1 MSIGWYPGHM
11 VAARKK
17 ATETMAQID
26 VVVEVLDARLPGAS
40 GNPIISEMRAHR
52 QRPCLKILNKADVAD
67 PAVTA
72 AWVKAIEAEYGAKAG
87 HQGAVKAVALSCK
100 KPSDVARVLRLAA
113 SLVPHRDSHMKAV
126 RMLVMGVPNVGKST
140 LINALL
146 KRRVAPVGDEPA
158 ITKQLRRYELDDRTV
173 LFDTPG
179 LMWPAITHP
188 SDGLML
194 AASHAIGA
202 NAYIDEEVA
211 TYLAD
216 LLLQRYPALLTKR
229 YGCTVTG
236 LDGPALIEAVA
247 KQRGLRARGGVL
259 DLEKA
264 AHVLLTDYR
273 QGAIGRISLE
283 TPQSRAAMLATLA
296 TPPVAP
302 AVQVESRVP
311 AAQASAPE
319 VQAAASEESAP
330 QRGEPS

>member
-17 ATETMAQID
+17 AAETMALID

-72 AWVKAIEAEYGAKAG
+72 LWIKAIETEHAAMRG
-87 HQGAVKAVALSCK
+87 HQAAVRAVALSCK
-100 KPSDVARVLRLAA
+100 KPADVARVLRLAA
-113 SLVPHRDSHMKAV
+113 GLVPHRDGHMKAV
-126 RMLVMGVPNVGKST
+126 RMLVMGIPNVGKST

-179 LMWPAITHP
+179 LMWPAIAHP

-216 LLLQRYPALLTKR
+216 LLLLRYPALLAKR
-229 YGCTVTG
+229 YSCAVAGM
-236 LDGPALIEAVA
+236 DGPALLEAVA
-247 KQRGLRARGGVL
+247 RVRGLRARGAHL

-273 QGAIGRISLE
+273 QGSLGRVSLE
-283 TPQSRAAMLATLA
+283 TPSGRAAMLAAPQIARESALEPQMQSDTA
-296 TPPVAP
+296 AEPETPP
-302 AVQVESRVP
+302 
-311 AAQASAPE
+311 
-319 VQAAASEESAP
+319 
-330 QRGEPS
+330 

>member
-72 AWVKAIEAEYGAKAG
+72 AWVKAIEAEYGAMAG
-87 HQGAVKAVALSCK
+87 HQSAVKAVALSCK

-188 SDGLML
+188 GDGLML

-216 LLLQRYPALLTKR
+216 LLLKRYPALLAKR
-229 YGCTVTG
+229 YGCAVAG

-247 KQRGLRARGGVL
+247 KQRGLRAKGGVL

-273 QGAIGRISLE
+273 QGALGRISLE
-283 TPQSRAAMLATLA
+283 TPQSRAAMLAT
-296 TPPVAP
+296 PPV
-302 AVQVESRVP
+302 EP
-311 AAQASAPE
+311 AAPVQSGEAQAVAPDDI
-319 VQAAASEESAP
+319 AA
-330 QRGEPS
+330 QRGEQS

>member
-17 ATETMAQID
+17 ASEAMAQID

-72 AWVKAIEAEYGAKAG
+72 AWVKAIETEYGAKAG

-100 KPSDVARVLRLAA
+100 KASDVARVLRLAA

-211 TYLAD
+211 TYLAE
-216 LLLQRYPALLTKR
+216 LLLQRYPALLAKR
-229 YGCTVTG
+229 YGCTVAG

-247 KQRGLRARGGVL
+247 RQRGLRARGGVL

-283 TPQSRAAMLATLA
+283 TPQSRAAMLATL
-296 TPPVAP
+296 PVAP
-302 AVQVESRVP
+302 AAQAESRVP
-311 AAQASAPE
+311 AAPASAPE

-330 QRGEPS
+330 ERGEPS

>member
-17 ATETMAQID
+17 ATEAMAQID

-72 AWVKAIEAEYGAKAG
+72 AWVKAIETEYGAKAG

-100 KPSDVARVLRLAA
+100 KASDVARVLRLAA

-211 TYLAD
+211 TYLAE
-216 LLLQRYPALLTKR
+216 LLLQRYPALLAKR
-229 YGCTVTG
+229 YGCTVAG

-296 TPPVAP
+296 VAP
-302 AVQVESRVP
+302 AAQAESRVP
-311 AAQASAPE
+311 AAPASAPE

-330 QRGEPS
+330 ERGEPS

>member
-17 ATETMAQID
+17 AAETMALID

-40 GNPIISEMRAHR
+40 GNPIITEMRAHR
-52 QRPCLKILNKADVAD
+52 QRPCLKILNKADAAD

-72 AWVKAIEAEYGAKAG
+72 QWLKAIEAEHAALRG

-100 KPSDVARVLRLAA
+100 KPADVARVLRLAA
-113 SLVPHRDSHMKAV
+113 GLVPHRDGHMKAV
-126 RMLVMGVPNVGKST
+126 RMLVMGIPNVGKST

-179 LMWPAITHP
+179 LMWPAIAHP

-216 LLLQRYPALLTKR
+216 LLLTRYPALLAKR
-229 YGCTVTG
+229 YGCAVAG
-236 LDGPALIEAVA
+236 MDGPALLEAVA
-247 KQRGLRARGGVL
+247 RGRGLRARGGHL

-264 AHVLLTDYR
+264 AHALLTDYR
-273 QGAIGRISLE
+273 QGSLGRISLE
-283 TPQSRAAMLATLA
+283 TPLTRAAMLAAPTL
-296 TPPVAP
+296 TR
-302 AVQVESRVP
+302 E
-311 AAQASAPE
+311 SAPE
-319 VQAAASEESAP
+319 VQMQPEISAQP
-330 QRGEPS
+330 ETPA